1 MSRDLDERRRQLKV
15 LKRRDV
21 SAEKTRIVHREA
33 LAQSRGVDP
42 PDAALLPAPPAV
54 AYRRS
59 PK

>member
-1 MSRDLDERRRQLKV
+1 V